1 MKNQQS
7 LIELVARLV
16 VGQMEATLMD
26 AAPMAPTPILSMGLA
41 VGVIAEAGKGVG
53 QPLHMQ
59 RRGFLMGLQPQ
70 LGPGGLQLMSI
81 GYRVLNTAEDM
92 LTDCAR

>member
-1 MKNQQS
+1 MKSQQS

-41 VGVIAEAGKGVG
+41 VGVIAAAGKGVG
-53 QPLHMQ
+53 RPLHMQ

-70 LGPGGLQLMSI
+70 LGPGGLLLMSI
-81 GYRVLNTAEDM
+81 GFRVLNTAEDM

>member
-1 MKNQQS
+1 MKRQQS

-41 VGVIAEAGKGVG
+41 VGVIAAAGKGVG
-53 QPLHMQ
+53 RPLHMQ

-70 LGPGGLQLMSI
+70 LGQGGLQLMSI
-81 GYRVLNTAEDM
+81 GFRVLNTAEDM

>member
-26 AAPMAPTPILSMGLA
+26 AAPLAPTPILCMDLA
-41 VGVIAEAGKGVG
+41 VGVIAEAGKEGG
-53 QPLHMQ
+53 LLFHMQ

-81 GYRVLNTAEDM
+81 GFRVLNTAEDM

>member
-1 MKNQQS
+1 MKSQQS

-16 VGQMEATLMD
+16 AGQMEVTLMD
-26 AAPMAPTPILSMGLA
+26 AALMAPTPILSMGLA
-41 VGVIAEAGKGVG
+41 VGMIAEAGKGVG
-53 QPLHMQ
+53 LLFHMQ

-81 GYRVLNTAEDM
+81 GFRVLNTAEDM